1 MIFLKI
7 DCVGFN
13 STKLPKQWQLL
24 SFLKMA
30 AYTKNSVKPAI
41 ISIVSHQICLNQ
53 ILRIKKSPIDNSMN
67 INSLDKNVVVPN
79 PKIPKL

>member
-1 MIFLKI
+1 MLFLKM
-7 DCVGFN
+7 DCIGFN

-41 ISIVSHQICLNQ
+41 ISIVSHHVFLKQ
-53 ILRIKKSPIDNSMN
+53 ILKIRLIPIINSMK
-67 INSLDKNVVVPN
+67 INDLERNVVQV
-79 PKIPKL
+79 